1 MNQLKVSA
9 RKLLLVPIK
18 EVWEHLRGEFT
29 LVMDDGEIQT
39 NHKEVAYSRIFWELI
54 AQYPE
59 TPLLLKHHYQNANK
73 DRIVSSK
80 THLKMFD
87 AVFWDVVNTYASRG
101 LTADALT
108 QSLYGVNNYMYN
120 ELSTCLASHQA
131 SMDIVDICEILNDPE
146 VMESQK
152 GLIHEPRDTNRSRNQ
167 GIIDDVTE
175 VLKKV
180 FKENKYPNNP
190 VSKITRAKLVRAE
203 QVYQGL
209 GVRGYLTDTGSD
221 IFAYPIMTGFVRG
234 MNKFHDVLIESRSAS
249 KSLYFSK
256 TPLQDAEYFSRK
268 LQVLC
273 QTLKNIHPGD
283 CGSQNYMN
291 WRVRPTTYADDGTVD
306 FKGDL
311 PILIGKYY
319 LDEESQTLKMV
330 KASDTHLIGQR
341 IKMRSIRG
349 CQHPDPYG
357 KCSVCYGGMAENIPP
372 RTNLGQYNSTSMT
385 QKSSQLVMSV
395 KHYDGSS
402 VIDPIK
408 IDAVYKDFLLP
419 SRDNNSYLLNGE
431 FLNDK
436 STKII
441 IRQSEALGL
450 PDIRDVKDVTELNIT
465 RISEVKEIG
474 IQYKYWKGN
483 VEYLDTV
490 VVPVYMNKRLSSM
503 SHELLDY
510 IKDKGWT
517 TDDKENY
524 VIDMD
529 DWTWSHPLTILP
541 FRHFNMSDHSNELAL
556 IIESRVQNKKTRL
569 NASAESELMKLSDVT
584 NSKLHVNIAVLEVIL
599 DASMV
604 VSEEKSDYRIP
615 KPWTEQQLG
624 VLAVTIPCRSLSGAM
639 AYQDHKTF
647 LTNPSSFFNRN
658 RPSHPMDVFVM
669 PREVVEHFR
678 NLPALK

>member
-1 MNQLKVSA
+1 
-9 RKLLLVPIK
+9 
-18 EVWEHLRGEFT
+18 
-29 LVMDDGEIQT
+29 MDDGEIQT

-54 AQYPE
+54 THYPE
-59 TPLLLKHHYQNANK
+59 TPLLLKHHYQIVDK
-73 DRIVSSK
+73 DRIITSK

-87 AVFWDVVNTYASRG
+87 AVFWDVVDTYANRG
-101 LTADALT
+101 LTADGL
-108 QSLYGVNNYMYN
+108 SKLLYEVNNYMYN
-120 ELSTCLASHQA
+120 ELSTKLAAHMTSL
-131 SMDIVDICEILNDPE
+131 DIVDICKLLNDPE
-146 VMESQK
+146 IKESQK
-152 GLIHEPRDTNRSRNQ
+152 ELVNEPRDTNRARNQ
-167 GIIDDVTE
+167 KIIDDVTE

-180 FKENKYPNNP
+180 FKENRYPDNP

-234 MNKFHDVLIESRSAS
+234 MNKFHDVLIESRSAA
-249 KSLYFSK
+249 KSLFFSK

-291 WRVRPTTYADDGTVD
+291 WRVRPTTYADDGSVD

-319 LDEESQTLKMV
+319 LDEETNTLKMITNND
-330 KASDTHLIGQR
+330 KHLIGKR
-341 IKMRSIRG
+341 LKLRNIRG

-357 KCSVCYGGMAENIPP
+357 KCSVCYGAMAENIPP
-372 RTNLGQYNSTSMT
+372 RTNLGQYNATSMT
-385 QKSSQLVMSV
+385 QKSSQLVLSV

-408 IDAVYKDFLLP
+408 IDESYKDFLRP

-431 FLNDK
+431 YLEDK
-436 STKII
+436 EVKLI
-441 IRQSEALGL
+441 IRQAEAIGL

-465 RISEVKEIG
+465 RISELREIG
-474 IQYKYWKGN
+474 IRYKYVKGK
-483 VEYLDTV
+483 VEYTETMI
-490 VVPVYMNKRLSSM
+490 VPVYMNKRLSSM

-510 IKDKGWT
+510 IKEHSWA

-524 VIDMD
+524 VIDMEGWNFND
-529 DWTWSHPLTILP
+529 PIAILP

-556 IIESRVQNKKTRL
+556 IIESRVQNKKERL
-569 NASAESELMKLSDVT
+569 TTSPEVELMRLSDVT

-615 KPWTEQQLG
+615 KPWTEHQLG
-624 VLAVTIPCRSLSGAM
+624 VLAVTIPSRSLSGAM

-678 NLPALK
+678 SVEAPQK